1 MKDWV
6 INQQIEEKGTERRAE
21 GKKLNGRR
29 RRPRWR
35 RRRRRGRRRKRGRGR
50 RRNFLNE
57 IIERKLTL
65 QKEKSVMDT
74 AEYISS
80 QV

>member
-29 RRPRWR
+29 RRPRRR
-35 RRRRRGRRRKRGRGR
+35 RRRRRGRRKRGRGR

-57 IIERKLTL
+57 IIELKLTL